1 MMSEIIAEMSDAPA
15 ANAARPKSGRKGSDV
30 EADGRIGL
38 VFFGIIAGYC
48 SLLFGASAAL
58 AALF

>member
-1 MMSEIIAEMSDAPA
+1 MSEMSDAPA